1 MIARPLIDL
10 TRKAVPFHWDPPQ
23 MKAFETLKTLM
34 CRRPILR
41 QPDYT
46 LPFFLATDASAYG
59 VGAILLQEGETN
71 PRTNKPIQHPIAYY
85 LATFSPAERNYDI
98 YERELLAVIKALEHW
113 RPHVAAT
120 EIPVT
125 ILTDHA
131 NLTFWKNPKKVNR
144 RVARWFATLQEYNLL
159 IKHVPGKF
167 HAVADMLS
175 RPPDANQGH
184 EDNQDL
190 TLLLSKM
197 FIRLADF
204 PGRKWFTLEDW
215 IQYQQSVHLRRIAP
229 WVAQYKLN
237 KVFTKDDPNDLGTW
251 LHNGKVVIPPSED
264 LR

>member
-1 MIARPLIDL
+1 MRCQSIFGLHRLLPILHSELLNDHPPPNRLDKGSSPIPLGSPTDEGL
-10 TRKAVPFHWDPPQ
+10 QNAQNAHVPTPH
-23 MKAFETLKTLM
+23 
-34 CRRPILR
+34 LR

-46 LPFFLATDASAYG
+46 LPFFLATDTSAYS

-85 LATFSPAERNYDI
+85 SAMFSPAERNYDI

-113 RPHVAAT
+113 RPHIAAM

-144 RVARWFATLQEYNLL
+144 RVVRWFATLQEYNLL
-159 IKHVPGKF
+159 IKHVPSKF

-175 RPPDANQGH
+175 RPPDANHGH

-190 TLLLSKM
+190 TLLSSKL

-204 PGRKWFTLEDW
+204 R
-215 IQYQQSVHLRRIAP
+215 V
-229 WVAQYKLN
+229 
-237 KVFTKDDPNDLGTW
+237 
-251 LHNGKVVIPPSED
+251 
-264 LR
+264 